1 MNIMEKAQKRAI
13 IQIDTEYVFND
24 IYFGEEG
31 MTKQEAIATNILNQ
45 AMNRRSS
52 ESRAK
57 RLAA

>member
-1 MNIMEKAQKRAI
+1 MFEKVNAGHPDKMADRL
-13 IQIDTEYVFND
+13 
-24 IYFGEEG
+24 
-31 MTKQEAIATNILNQ
+31 AIATNILNQ